1 MGKVI
6 LAVAVLTVTVW
17 VGIGVKYMMDN
28 HVEIVE
34 LDPRVAFKG
43 DLDKNSVKLQ
53 QWEIRTLNYAVS
65 KNEDVLDNVSVIL
78 ELEDPEQAVNENST
92 LDFQLDL
99 TLSNSGLVEL
109 PKRRIR
115 RGRLAELVYNLV
127 EGQLESI
134 KKLTSMPELKD
145 KNVTRIVN

>member
-1 MGKVI
+1 
-6 LAVAVLTVTVW
+6 
-17 VGIGVKYMMDN
+17 
-28 HVEIVE
+28 
-34 LDPRVAFKG
+34 
-43 DLDKNSVKLQ
+43 
-53 QWEIRTLNYAVS
+53 
-65 KNEDVLDNVSVIL
+65 
-78 ELEDPEQAVNENST
+78 
-92 LDFQLDL
+92 
-99 TLSNSGLVEL
+99 VEL